1 MAASSTTTGFPLTTT
16 LRVGDARGVISGRRR
31 RIDPRSGRA
40 LEVLGH
46 AIEYL
51 TDEFVQAGGSVSSPQ
66 GALEAVQILMAAN
79 RQIYFECPETPTLG
93 ERVLSLLGVRTV

>member
-16 LRVGDARGVISGRRR
+16 LNVGDVRGVISGRRR
-31 RIDPRSGRA
+31 IDHRSGRA

-79 RQIYFECPETPTLG
+79 RQIYFECPEMPSLG
-93 ERVLSLLGVRTV
+93 ERVLSLLGLHTI